1 MIMTNDSL
9 GLCAL
14 ILCTICCFF
23 ITWPMVKEIKTN
35 YQCSIFRAYR
45 ILLGF

>member
-1 MIMTNDSL
+1 MVMSDDIF
-9 GLCAL
+9 
-14 ILCTICCFF
+14 ILCFIVLFIIWGFF